1 MPDITESDNSGNGR
15 KINPS
20 ALLTALGIV
29 YGDIGTSPLY
39 VYQAI
44 KKATG
49 QISETAA
56 LGSLSLVFWTL
67 IIIVAVKYC
76 IFVMRADNRG
86 EGGILA
92 LMSLTHASWRGH
104 RRYLLLVGLAG
115 AALLY
120 GDGIITP
127 AISVLSAV
135 EGLNVASHAFA
146 KYTVAITMTILLMLF
161 LVQRFGTATVGN
173 AFGPLMAIWF
183 VTIATLASA
192 ELSNNPTFLRPLIP
206 PTP

>member
-1 MPDITESDNSGNGR
+1 MLPSNLKCRISPKSDNSGNGR
-15 KINPS
+15 KINPA

-76 IFVMRADNRG
+76 IFVMLADNRG

-92 LMSLTHASWRGH
+92 LMSLTHASWR
-104 RRYLLLVGLAG
+104 VAT
-115 AALLY
+115 A
-120 GDGIITP
+120 DIFFW
-127 AISVLSAV
+127 SAWRAR
-135 EGLNVASHAFA
+135 LCS
-146 KYTVAITMTILLMLF
+146 
-161 LVQRFGTATVGN
+161 TATG
-173 AFGPLMAIWF
+173 
-183 VTIATLASA
+183 S
-192 ELSNNPTFLRPLIP
+192 SLRPFRY
-206 PTP
+206 